1 MGKSSN
7 NIVLVGM
14 SGVGKTTV
22 GRLLSKKINK
32 DFVDTDH
39 EFENITKYKI
49 SDFFLKYGE
58 IEFRKIEKKI
68 TSDFILNK
76 DNLVISTGGGIF
88 SDIEIRDLIIKNS
101 LTFFLNSSVDTL
113 SNRLKKNFMNRPLLK
128 KGSLVNNIEKLY
140 NERLENYMMAKH
152 SITVDNLSAD
162 QVVLKILK
170 KI

>member
-49 SDFFLKYGE
+49 SDFFLKDE
-58 IEFRKIEKKI
+58 KIKFRKIEKKI

-88 SDIEIRDLIIKNS
+88 R
-101 LTFFLNSSVDTL
+101 
-113 SNRLKKNFMNRPLLK
+113 
-128 KGSLVNNIEKLY
+128 
-140 NERLENYMMAKH
+140 H
-152 SITVDNLSAD
+152 
-162 QVVLKILK
+162 
-170 KI
+170 